1 MSMQIGPM
9 SLGPITPQES
19 RYEKLALRYA
29 VTRAEDISSYWSWDQ
44 DLEDKDPVDI
54 KTTARD
60 LEYVSNTFNKRLK
73 FVINHEA
80 KEVIVKVIDAETDKV
95 IKELPPEELKRI
107 HQRIEETFGFLF
119 DQRV

>member
-9 SLGPITPQES
+9 PFSPITSQES
-19 RYEKLALRYA
+19 RYEKIALRHA
-29 VTRAEDISSYWSWDQ
+29 VTRTEDTSSYWSWDQ

-54 KTTARD
+54 KTTVRD
-60 LEYVSNTFNKRLK
+60 LEYVSNTFNRRLK

-80 KEVIVKVIDAETDKV
+80 QEVIVKVIDAETDKV
-95 IKELPPEELKRI
+95 IKELPPEKLKRI